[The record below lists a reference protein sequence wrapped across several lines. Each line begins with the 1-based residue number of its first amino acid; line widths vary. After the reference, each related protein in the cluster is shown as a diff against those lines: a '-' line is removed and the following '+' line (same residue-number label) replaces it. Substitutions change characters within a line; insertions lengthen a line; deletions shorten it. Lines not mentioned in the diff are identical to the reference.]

1 MRIRRFTARDM
12 TEALKL
18 VRQTLG
24 PDAVILEAKGV
35 REGQGPRNGVVVMA
49 AVDRH
54 PDQPANIASTPD
66 ERPSAP
72 RPVPTGPAAEG
83 PRLAARPPQR
93 RSDGEAVRLAE
104 EVKRLQGRVFYLN
117 RLVTSDHFSAIP
129 IPQRQLYLDLIDAE
143 VDSNLAFAILREV
156 AGAHPT
162 DIVSG
167 PQLEPVKARLAHIVP
182 RCLPIPERKGRRVVV
197 LVGPPGSGK
206 TTVAA
211 SLAGRCVRRGRQPG
225 LISLDTFRAGGQA
238 GLGQYARALEVPFA
252 SVFEATDLL
261 AVAQGDLASCDLL
274 IVDTP
279 GLTLV
284 EREAVRLIRDVQL
297 SLREPE
303 VHAVLAADS
312 KVAEAAESLNLLG
325 NFKLSSLIFTRLD
338 VTMSFGGMLSL
349 SLKTKLPVSHGHWGR
364 RVLEDFRDAS
374 PEELISLVLDQCT
387 AGWEETVR

>member
-1 MRIRRFTARDM
+1 M
-12 TEALKL
+12 TSRLS
-18 VRQTLG
+18 Q
-24 PDAVILEAKGV
+24 
-35 REGQGPRNGVVVMA
+35 
-49 AVDRH
+49 DRC
-54 PDQPANIASTPD
+54 DRPANNDTFRPGERREDLIA
-66 ERPSAP
+66 R
-72 RPVPTGPAAEG
+72 RL
-83 PRLAARPPQR
+83 RLARGNIIVHRDTQ
-93 RSDGEAVRLAE
+93 DGAVAF
-104 EVKRLQGRVFYLN
+104 VMFHLQGQAAAWDAGLEGAFEGGDVDQLAADFDE
-117 RLVTSDHFSAIP
+117 VVGATEDADFASA
-129 IPQRQLYLDLIDAE
+129 Q
-143 VDSNLAFAILREV
+143 LREV

-338 VTMSFGGMLSL
+338 VTKSFGGMLSL